1 MFVKCSVDFM
11 YVYMNVNVQIV
22 WSKRNTYLLVSCV
35 IRDQHCCNWP
45 QYKIFA
51 SFPPDGWSIF
61 FFLHQTIHIK
71 KEKGLTVQLISYSVH
86 GKSMFFDAHPVLPV
100 SQQWIHHMYILLL
113 LFWSPLL
120 LWSRLSWLKFF
131 FVIFCHL
138 VSSTRAMRRRYG
150 GQEGCSG
157 IGAGFPNLFF

>member
-1 MFVKCSVDFM
+1 M
-11 YVYMNVNVQIV
+11 
-22 WSKRNTYLLVSCV
+22 SCV

-45 QYKIFA
+45 QYKILA
-51 SFPPDGWSIF
+51 SSPPDGWSI

-100 SQQWIHHMYILLL
+100 SQQWIHMYILLL

-120 LWSRLSWLKFF
+120 LWSRLLSWLKFIFLLF
-131 FVIFCHL
+131 FATWSPPQERWDGAMVVRK
-138 VSSTRAMRRRYG
+138 VS
-150 GQEGCSG
+150 SG
-157 IGAGFPNLFF
+157 IGAGFPNLFS

>member
-1 MFVKCSVDFM
+1 MAE
-11 YVYMNVNVQIV
+11 VY
-22 WSKRNTYLLVSCV
+22 
-35 IRDQHCCNWP
+35 
-45 QYKIFA
+45 
-51 SFPPDGWSIF
+51 

-100 SQQWIHHMYILLL
+100 SQSAVNTYVHTIITFLVTASSMKPAELI
-113 LFWSPLL
+113 
-120 LWSRLSWLKFF
+120 KVFF

-150 GQEGCSG
+150 GQEGWFRNRG
-157 IGAGFPNLFF
+157 RVPKLILLMIFFV

>member
-1 MFVKCSVDFM
+1 M
-11 YVYMNVNVQIV
+11 
-22 WSKRNTYLLVSCV
+22 
-35 IRDQHCCNWP
+35 
-45 QYKIFA
+45 
-51 SFPPDGWSIF
+51 
-61 FFLHQTIHIK
+61 HQTIHIK

-100 SQQWIHHMYILLL
+100 SQQWIHMYILLL

-138 VSSTRAMRRRYG
+138 VSSTRAMRRTTLWW
-150 GQEGCSG
+150 SG
-157 IGAGFPNLFF
+157 RLFRNRGRVPKLILLMIFLCNWNTRAHVCIYFKIMRCPGAYDQKV

>member
-1 MFVKCSVDFM
+1 M
-11 YVYMNVNVQIV
+11 
-22 WSKRNTYLLVSCV
+22 
-35 IRDQHCCNWP
+35 
-45 QYKIFA
+45 
-51 SFPPDGWSIF
+51 
-61 FFLHQTIHIK
+61 HQTIHIK

-100 SQQWIHHMYILLL
+100 SQQWIHHMYIQLLL

-120 LWSRLSWLKFF
+120 LWSRLSWLKFVF

-150 GQEGCSG
+150 GQEGWFRNRGRVSKLILLMIFLCNWNTRAHVC
-157 IGAGFPNLFF
+157 IYFKIMRCPGAYDQKV